1 MGAKG
6 AGTRVVKKRKGE
18 VGVKATSA
26 MVAVSR
32 ERRGAGAKVASTMV
46 AKKYKKTAG
55 P

>member
-32 ERRGAGAKVASTMV
+32 ERGGERKRVWHEGG
-46 AKKYKKTAG
+46 
-55 P
+55 